1 MHPRQHTVLTIA
13 CLAALGPLAFDA
25 MLPAMQAL
33 GKEFGLSLP
42 ATQSLFAVYM
52 AALASSHL
60 LSAWA
65 ANAFG
70 KRMVLVAGALLLA
83 AGSATCALAGAMWE
97 LQAGRVL
104 QGLGAGTAASMLPL
118 LMRAHSSRK
127 LRLLADGAVPVLAPL
142 IGAIFVLCA
151 GWRLISWLAVA
162 AGLLVLVLLVAAPAA
177 PNKPGDKFQYGEL
190 IGNFTYLR
198 YTACHALCF
207 GAIMAGVTSLPIMV
221 SLDLRLGASRTAL
234 LQAVG
239 AALMLMQSSSNQDTP
254 ARQQVTFGLAVMVF
268 SAGLV
273 IVWRNLESEIDPYY
287 YLLGCW
293 VFLYAGFSAVTMP
306 LAAGALKAAGQQAT
320 AGLSLL
326 QFASHAVAAAA
337 IQFTARGNVEDA
349 ALITFG
355 SAALMVIA
363 GGAVL
368 PMFIWRS
375 APAKH

>member
-1 MHPRQHTVLTIA
+1 MHPRHHTVLTIA
-13 CLAALGPLAFDA
+13 SLAALGPLALDA
-25 MLPAMQAL
+25 LLPAMPAL

-42 ATQSLFAVYM
+42 AAQSLFAVYM

-70 KRMVLVAGALLLA
+70 KRAVLLAGALLLA
-83 AGSATCALAGAMWE
+83 AGSATCALAGAMRE
-97 LQAGRVL
+97 LQAGRIL
-104 QGLGAGTAASMLPL
+104 QGLGAGTAAAMLPL
-118 LMRAHSSRK
+118 LMRAHASRK
-127 LRLLADGAVPVLAPL
+127 LRLLAEGAVPILAPF
-142 IGAIFVLCA
+142 IGALFVLCA
-151 GWRLISWLAVA
+151 NWRAISWLAVA
-162 AGLLVLVLLVAAPAA
+162 AGLALFILLAAGPPA
-177 PNKPGDKFQYGEL
+177 PGKASDKFQFGEL
-190 IGNFTYLR
+190 IGNLTFMR
-198 YTACHALCF
+198 YAACHALCF
-207 GAIMAGVTSLPIMV
+207 GAIMAGVTSLPVMI
-221 SLDLRLGASRTAL
+221 SLDLGLGAGHIAL
-234 LQAVG
+234 LQAIG
-239 AALMLMQSSSNQDTP
+239 ASLMLMQSFSNMDTP
-254 ARQQVTFGLAVMVF
+254 ARQQLAFGIAIMIF

-273 IVWRNLESEIDPYY
+273 IVWRAPESEVDPYY

-293 VFLYAGFSAVTMP
+293 VFLYAGFSAVSLP
-306 LAAGALKAAGQQAT
+306 LAAGALKAAGQHAR

-368 PMFIWRS
+368 PLFIWRS
-375 APAKH
+375 SAAGH